1 MSAMPSSCD
10 FVISAGRT
18 AWIYYVV
25 FSWDLYRKDL
35 LSIFNLRRGGLAIYG
50 AVIAAFITLFV
61 YAKIKKLSPYII
73 YSHCIRHIFLP
84 H

>member
-1 MSAMPSSCD
+1 MIFSIIGA
-10 FVISAGRT
+10 R
-18 AWIYYVV
+18 IYYVV

-61 YAKIKKLSPYII
+61 YAKIKKLSPYQIGDCGVYGLI
-73 YSHCIRHIFLP
+73 
-84 H
+84 